1 MKTILNVAAITLALF
16 FVAGCS
22 RKQNVATVKASEIS
36 VTAIATGAKTKS
48 GKPVDAYEVQLAQI
62 PSVILVLG
70 GGKLE
75 TSTSAL
81 LTLDGQML
89 AVDRQT
95 MNNTVLILDK
105 QRPGFTPIP
114 DVTPAEA
121 RSKCTANSVID
132 LPVDETLSTLPAP
145 PPGAGN

>member
-1 MKTILNVAAITLALF
+1 MKRFFTFVTALLALVF
-16 FVAGCS
+16 FAGCS
-22 RKQNVATVKASEIS
+22 RQASVRSSDVS
-36 VTAIATGAKTKS
+36 VTAVAMGAKTKS
-48 GKPVDAYEVQLAQI
+48 GKPVDVYEVQISKTASI
-62 PSVILVLG
+62 ILIVG
-70 GGKLE
+70 GGRLE
-75 TSTSAL
+75 TSSTYL